1 MTCTNGGCAPR
12 GLWKRMRVWLLV
24 AALLGGVG
32 AGVGYYVLFV
42 PNAEFVAEKKAIDQ
56 KQEELDRML
65 GTVGDPEK

>member
-1 MTCTNGGCAPR
+1 
-12 GLWKRMRVWLLV
+12 MRVWLLV